1 MHLAPIAR
9 LLVLL
14 GTGLAAGAANAGT
27 TVTTTTT
34 TATTTSP
41 TTSRVVVSA
50 ESCRRLT
57 KHVPSADVEY
67 KPGED
72 GVVPADLDGASAVSV
87 PKNFDIPI
95 QIDTLSRL
103 GLTGTAGLEAD
114 AAIGTVQIR
123 DGLAYFNDQ
132 PLGAQDQRQVVYA
145 CEKALTR

>member
-1 MHLAPIAR
+1 MRLAQFAR

-14 GTGLAAGAANAGT
+14 GAGMATGSALAGT

-34 TATTTSP
+34 SP
-41 TTSRVVVSA
+41 TTSQVTVSA

-57 KHVPSADVEY
+57 RHVPSADVEY

-72 GVVPADLDGASAVSV
+72 GVAPADLGGAPAVTA
-87 PKNFDIPI
+87 PTNFDIPI
-95 QIDTLSRL
+95 QIDTVSRL
-103 GLTGTAGLEAD
+103 GLTGPAGLVAD

-123 DGLAYFNDQ
+123 DGQAYFNGQ
-132 PLGAQDQRQVVYA
+132 PLAAQDQQQVLYA